1 MLHAELVTTVT
12 ISLLE
17 EKCLISG
24 QTLTI
29 KCDTDGVPR
38 GTVVW
43 TVPVGLPRDMYEV
56 SDPDALDIILTV
68 KDIVEDYEGTY
79 VCTVSNELRGGTVA
93 TVADNDPFTYCGKK
107 ALQIGLVYMHTIMYA
122 CTSNIQ

>member
-1 MLHAELVTTVT
+1 MTTVT

-17 EKCLISG
+17 KECLISG

-38 GTVVW
+38 GDVVW
-43 TVPVGLPRDMYEV
+43 TVPVDLPPDMYEV
-56 SDPDALDIILTV
+56 SDPDALDITLTV

-79 VCTVSNELRGGTVA
+79 VCTVTNQLRDGTDA
-93 TVADNDPFTYCGKK
+93 TVVENEPFLYCGKK
-107 ALQIGLVYMHTIMYA
+107 V
-122 CTSNIQ
+122 